1 MKTSSRVK
9 RTVREMP
16 RRLTIKLSKGSNRN
30 MVEDA
35 GQAGFHTQTRLQM
48 IPSDSTSLG
57 KEASPLQVT
66 NSISKFTS
74 SHCLNTELWRRTVV
88 QKGHRSTSEFQVS
101 LVQIELWWTRQDTA
115 SGIAFESGLFLG
127 KWAARVSFLFGYVG
141 CFQGFTFFPAPKHS
155 AGEFVLKGC
164 IARSTEKSSPWC
176 QKNPD
181 NSSRQEQLLALHTK
195 GFWMSVCRN

>member
-1 MKTSSRVK
+1 MAGTMMKTSSRVK

-66 NSISKFTS
+66 NSISKFIS
-74 SHCLNTELWRRTVV
+74 SHCLNTDRAVAPNSSTEGPQEHLRIPGLSGADRAVVNEAGHGFRNSIQVWTVS
-88 QKGHRSTSEFQVS
+88 GQVS
-101 LVQIELWWTRQDTA
+101 GKGELSVRLCGLLPRFYFF
-115 SGIAFESGLFLG
+115 SCSKAF
-127 KWAARVSFLFGYVG
+127 
-141 CFQGFTFFPAPKHS
+141 
-155 AGEFVLKGC
+155 
-164 IARSTEKSSPWC
+164 
-176 QKNPD
+176 
-181 NSSRQEQLLALHTK
+181 SR
-195 GFWMSVCRN
+195 